1 MSRRLAGALTAL
13 ACAAAL
19 AGCGGGEAEP
29 ERRADAPKIPRDVA
43 DDLAARSD
51 AVADRF
57 EAGDVCGAA
66 VEADALVDETRAA
79 IEAGDVPQRYEDEL
93 LATALELQNS
103 INCEQAPPPP
113 QPQPEEEEEEKE
125 KDKDEDKGKGKGNG
139 NGEGEGDGTLTVE
152 DVLTVEEG

>member
-1 MSRRLAGALTAL
+1 MSTRLPAALAAL

-19 AGCGGGEAEP
+19 TGCGGGEPEP
-29 ERRADAPKIPRDVA
+29 ERGVDAPKIPRDVA

-79 IEAGDVPQRYEDEL
+79 IDAGDVPERYQDEL
-93 LATALELQNS
+93 LATAIELQNS
-103 INCEQAPPPP
+103 INCPPAPAPP
-113 QPQPEEEEEEKE
+113 QPQPEEEEKEEEKE
-125 KDKDEDKGKGKGNG
+125 EKKEDKGKGNKE
-139 NGEGEGDGTLTVE
+139 GEGEGGSVTV
-152 DVLTVEEG
+152 TVGEIG